1 MTGNTNIDNTGEE
14 RKQDVNVESKN
25 PVSLNQSGDK
35 NSETTQA
42 EEDKKSEEIVSE
54 QDGNASGE
62 GHRISVEEED
72 RSSRFQEFFSETVET
87 SGPKLTDTL
96 MTYLEL
102 KNIDEELAEIEE
114 EKGDLPE
121 NIQSMKS
128 EINSLDS
135 VLNEKQDSLSK
146 LEEEKAKVIRDNN
159 SFEEKISKY
168 DEQKFN
174 VRSNKEYDE
183 IVKTIESL
191 FEEVAKNEVRIKEID
206 NLTGG
211 LSTEVETFEIKLGE
225 LKAEL
230 VEKQTLLNE
239 LDEQYKQEE
248 SILREKR
255 NILSGKL
262 DHQGI
267 SLYERINGMY
277 KGEATAIVRK
287 GNCSGCYNSIP
298 PQRVIEIKS
307 ADKIF
312 TCQSCGRILISEE
325 LISP

>member
-1 MTGNTNIDNTGEE
+1 MTDNTNIHNTGEDPKKE
-14 RKQDVNVESKN
+14 VKEELITGSH
-25 PVSLNQSGDK
+25 NQFVDK
-35 NSETTQA
+35 NSDTSPG
-42 EEDKKSEEIVSE
+42 EEDKKSEEIIFE
-54 QDGNASGE
+54 TGGNDSNVNHGTLA
-62 GHRISVEEED
+62 EEKD
-72 RSSRFQEFFSETVET
+72 LSSRFQEFFSETIET
-87 SGPKLTDTL
+87 SGPKLTFTL
-96 MTYLEL
+96 KTYLEL
-102 KNIDEELAEIEE
+102 KNIDEELSEIED

-121 NIQSMKS
+121 NIRSIKS
-128 EINSLDS
+128 EINSFDS
-135 VLNEKQDSLSK
+135 VLSEKKDFLSK
-146 LEEEKAKVIRDNN
+146 LEEEKAKVISDNN
-159 SFEEKISKY
+159 SFEEKINKY

-183 IVKTIESL
+183 IVKTIESM

-206 NLTGG
+206 NLTGV
-211 LSTEVETFEIKLGE
+211 LSTEVETFETKLGE
-225 LKAEL
+225 LKTEL
-230 VEKQTLLNE
+230 DEKQTLLNE

-255 NILSGKL
+255 NLLSGKL
-262 DHQGI
+262 DYKSL

-325 LISP
+325 LISS